1 MRIIFSRDRPAQLDL
16 LMRSIDKHMEQEV
29 TFVMWHGSTAMYRKA
44 YRRVTKDPMEQDFN
58 EELRVLVG
66 TSPWTTVTFFC
77 DDDIVYR
84 PVPGIPHYD
93 VLRDDRILC
102 HSLSLGRGNAKQP
115 VPKGFPAWNWTKLPR
130 HDFGFPC
137 GLNGNTYRS
146 SDFTRLMG
154 NDVYEDPT
162 WLETMASMRLDQF
175 IKTRPLMAS
184 YEQQCLVSVAVNRTS
199 QSQGAPAGRT
209 FPQSAA
215 KLASRYLRGQRI
227 DLDAIDFTGVDSV
240 HHEFEFAWK

>member
-16 LMRSIDKHMEQEV
+16 LLRSIDRHMGPDD
-29 TFVMWHGSTAMYRKA
+29 TRIIWYASSGLYRHGYERITRQPPQSNFSTDL
-44 YRRVTKDPMEQDFN
+44 RRLLAEGPE
-58 EELRVLVG
+58 
-66 TSPWTTVTFFC
+66 TVTFFC
-77 DDDIVYR
+77 DDDIVFR
-84 PVPGIPHYD
+84 PVLLPPGD
-93 VLRDDRILC
+93 VLAVNKKILC

-115 VPKGFPAWNWTKLPR
+115 VPKGFPLWSWAKLPR

-137 GLNGNTYRS
+137 GLNGNTYRPA
-146 SDFTRLMG
+146 DFLALMG
-154 NDVYEDPT
+154 DDDYADPT

-175 IKTRPLMAS
+175 KRSRPLMAS
-184 YEQQCLVSVAVNRTS
+184 FVEQSVVSVAVNRTS
-199 QSQGAPAGRT
+199 VSQGAPAGRT

-240 HHEFEFAWK
+240 HHEIEFAWK